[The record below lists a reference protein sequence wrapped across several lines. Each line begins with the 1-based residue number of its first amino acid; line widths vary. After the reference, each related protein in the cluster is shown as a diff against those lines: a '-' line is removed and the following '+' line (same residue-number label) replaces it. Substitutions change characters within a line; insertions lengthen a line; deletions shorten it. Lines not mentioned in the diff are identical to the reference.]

1 MSNFVVFD
9 LEWNSD
15 FQHNRLD
22 YCGQRQKFAGEI
34 IQIGAVRLDNGEK
47 FSLVTR
53 PRIFRILSDEI
64 SKLTGLTQ
72 KQIDDAIDIRD
83 ALQKFLQWCG
93 KDCVLL
99 QWTDV
104 DVAVLKENLYFNG
117 LDESF
122 PKNSYDLQAMFR
134 QQFAPE
140 KLHSSLAEAVA
151 FFKIP
156 QILSYHDA
164 LADAVYTAKVAEKL
178 DLQKGIAIADCYKK
192 ELDDYAKSYGDVFDL
207 RHFSGCL
214 FRETWKFSPSLNKIY
229 CPICG
234 SLLQNSSH
242 WHKASDG
249 KGWYSL
255 CECPNC
261 KQTENRASKGVFVR
275 WRSVYSGGL
284 WNFVRFTQFSNYNS
298 RKEWKRRSQALNK
311 KNFTKI
317 PKKDLDCVRVYQPF
331 KR

>member
-15 FQHNRLD
+15 FLHNRLD
-22 YCGQRQKFAGEI
+22 YCGQMQKFAGEI
-34 IQIGAVRLDNGEK
+34 IQIGAVRLDSGEK
-47 FSLVTR
+47 FSVVAR
-53 PRIFRILSDEI
+53 PRFFRVLNEQI
-64 SKLTGLTQ
+64 SNLTGLTQ

-83 ALQKFLQWCG
+83 ALKMFVEWCG
-93 KDCVLL
+93 KDAVLL
-99 QWTDV
+99 QWTDA
-104 DVAVLKENLYFNG
+104 DVSVLKENLYLNG

-122 PKNSYDLQAMFR
+122 PSKSYDLQAMFR

-140 KLHSSLAEAVA
+140 KLHSPLSEAVS

-164 LADAVYTAKVAEKL
+164 LADAIYTAEIARKL
-178 DLQKGIAIADCYKK
+178 DLQKGIALADSYKF
-192 ELDDYAKSYGDVFDL
+192 ELDDYAKSYGDIFDL
-207 RHFSGCL
+207 QHFSGCL
-214 FRETWKFSPSLNKIY
+214 FRESWKFSPNLNRIY

-234 SLLQNSSH
+234 TLLKNPQN

-261 KQTENRASKGVFVR
+261 SQTQNRASKGLFVR

-284 WNFVRFTQFSNYNS
+284 WNFVRFTQFSNYDS
-298 RKEWKRRSQALNK
+298 RKLWKRRNQLLNR
-311 KNFTKI
+311 KNNHKI
-317 PKKDLDCVRVYQPF
+317 QKQDLNSVRVFMPF
-331 KR
+331 R